1 MTSVSAWL
9 FFPAAALAVG
19 ALGLSLV
26 VAPSG
31 STEGGAA
38 LNEPTTLSETLA
50 PTETTSPT
58 TTTTS
63 TPSPTLTPTPLY
75 DRTSCHQIRDTK
87 YRGGGEREWFLNQCV
102 TPTRAALVVF
112 AQPQAV
118 FAQSRDWS
126 SLVCS
131 YDWDCTWALAV
142 IACESG
148 GNANAYN
155 PSGPYVGLF
164 QVLDPSG
171 SLLNPAA
178 NVAAAYSMYLRQ
190 GSAPWPNCP

>member
-1 MTSVSAWL
+1 MWFLLPVAVL
-9 FFPAAALAVG
+9 ALG

-26 VAPSG
+26 A
-31 STEGGAA
+31 
-38 LNEPTTLSETLA
+38 A
-50 PTETTSPT
+50 PTGSSEAGDAPIDLNPTSNLTATPTASLTATTSPT
-58 TTTTS
+58 ATAST
-63 TPSPTLTPTPLY
+63 TPSPTLTPTRSF
-75 DRTSCHQIRDTK
+75 DRQLCDEIRDSE
-87 YRGGGEREWFLNQCV
+87 YRSVAEREWFLNYCV
-102 TPTRAALVVF
+102 TPTPAA
-112 AQPQAV
+112 PAV
-118 FAQSRDWS
+118 SVPSQSQDWRT
-126 SLVCS
+126 LVCT
-131 YDWDCTWALAV
+131 YDWDCAWALAV

-148 GNANAYN
+148 GNPNAYN